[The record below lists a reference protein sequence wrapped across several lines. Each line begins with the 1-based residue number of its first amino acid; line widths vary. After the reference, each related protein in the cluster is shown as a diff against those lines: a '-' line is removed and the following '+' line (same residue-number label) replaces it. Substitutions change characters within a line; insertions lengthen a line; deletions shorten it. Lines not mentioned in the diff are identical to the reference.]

1 MKTAMEWYFEEE
13 EKFRRGQTKH
23 FSVGPIQKKA
33 LEKEKEQIVE
43 AYSQGYGDGVQ
54 EPNPNDN
61 YYNQTYNQN
70 K

>member
-23 FSVGPIQKKA
+23 FSVGPIQKQA
-33 LEKEKEQIVE
+33 LEKEKEQIIN
-43 AYSQGYGDGVQ
+43 AINSWCSD
-54 EPNPNDN
+54 DN
-61 YYNQTYNQN
+61 LLTPEQYYEETYN